1 MSSYVDNVKR
11 NVAGQGVITQ
21 LGRSTPSPPPVMPP
35 PMALLPCA
43 QEPGAR
49 RQEPRSWCCQGC
61 GGVMLPGQLAVFAE
75 RAGQDSCWHPA
86 CFSCWQCGEVLEDLL
101 YYYSQAGG
109 REAIKEEEN
118 ERKFTYF
125 DPPCC

>member
-86 CFSCWQCGEVLEDLL
+86 CFSCWECGEVLEDLL

-118 ERKFTYF
+118 ERT
-125 DPPCC
+125 PLAVN